1 MIINQ
6 AVFLVGGMG
15 SRLKELTSGT
25 AKPALSVGERPF
37 LDYLLDEA
45 ARHGVREALLLCGYR
60 GDDMSRAYDGKV
72 VHGMRIETLI
82 EPSPAGTG
90 GALTYAAGRLMDSF
104 FLVNGDSMFDF
115 NWLSLLP
122 EPDKRWTGLVR
133 MALARGIEGARYGRV
148 VLDGRHVRRF
158 EAAGSSSDPI
168 NAGVYLMRKE
178 ILSRIGVP
186 PVSLERDI
194 LPSLASE
201 GLIEGVVREAPFI
214 DIGIPDDFERAQRL
228 VPAICRRPAAFL
240 DRDGILN
247 EDTGYVHRPDQVRW
261 IDGAR
266 DAVRLLNDA
275 GYLVFL
281 VTNQAGIA
289 RGYYTEDHVVSLHD
303 WMRERLAASGAHLDG
318 IAYCAFHPEGTVER
332 YRRASEHRKPGP
344 GMLRQFMA
352 DWPIDLSHSF
362 MIGDRLTDL
371 EAAAAAGV
379 PGHLFRGGNLLDFVR
394 TLLPTRRRIA
404 GCD

>member
-1 MIINQ
+1 MMMEQ

-25 AKPALSVGERPF
+25 AKPALQVGERPF

-45 ARHGVREALLLCGYR
+45 ARHGVRQALLLCGYR

-72 VHGMRIETLI
+72 VHGMRVETLI

-90 GALTYAAGRLMDSF
+90 GALTYAASRLGDSF

-122 EPDKRWTGLVR
+122 EPGADWTGLVR
-133 MALARGIEGARYGRV
+133 MALASGIAGSRYGRV
-148 VLDGRHVRRF
+148 VMEGHKVRRF
-158 EAAGSSSDPI
+158 EAAGASSDPI
-168 NAGVYLMRKE
+168 NAGVYLMRRE

-194 LPSLASE
+194 LPSLAAE
-201 GLIEGVVREAPFI
+201 GLVEGVVRTAPFI

-261 IDGAR
+261 VEGAR
-266 DAVRLLNDA
+266 EAVRLLNDA

-303 WMRERLAASGAHLDG
+303 WMCEHLARAGAHLDG

-332 YRRASEHRKPGP
+332 YRRASGNRKPAP
-344 GMLRQFMA
+344 GMLLEFMA
-352 DWPIDLSHSF
+352 DWPIDLSQSF

-394 TLLPTRRRIA
+394 TLLPPRRRIA
-404 GCD
+404 GSD

>member
-1 MIINQ
+1 MMIEQ

-25 AKPALSVGERPF
+25 PKPALRVGERPF

-45 ARHGVREALLLCGYR
+45 ARHGAREALLLCGYR
-60 GDDMSRAYDGKV
+60 GDDLSRAYEGRVVRGMKV
-72 VHGMRIETLI
+72 KTLI
-82 EPSPAGTG
+82 EPRPEGTG
-90 GALTYAAGRLMDSF
+90 GALAFAVDHLREQF

-122 EPDKRWTGLVR
+122 GPGDRWDGLVR
-133 MALARGIEGARYGRV
+133 MALASGIVGARYGRV
-148 VLDGRHVRRF
+148 VLEGSRVRRF
-158 EAAGSSSDPI
+158 DAAGSTDDPI
-168 NAGVYLMRKE
+168 NAGIYLVRRE
-178 ILSRIGVP
+178 IVSRIGTRP
-186 PVSLERDI
+186 ASLERDL
-194 LPSLASE
+194 LPTLATE
-201 GLIEGVVREAPFI
+201 GLVEGVVHRGPFI
-214 DIGIPDDFERAQRL
+214 DIGIPEDFERSQRL

-247 EDTGYVHRPDQVRW
+247 EDTGYVHRVEQVQW
-261 IDGAR
+261 VEGAR
-266 DAVRLLNDA
+266 EAVRLLNDA

-303 WMRERLAASGAHLDG
+303 WMCAQLATYGAHLDG
-318 IAYCAFHPEGTVER
+318 IAYCPFHPEGTVER
-332 YRRASEHRKPGP
+332 YRQASDHRKPGP

-352 DWPIDLSHSF
+352 DWPLDLTHSF

-379 PGHLFRGGNLLDFVR
+379 PGHLFRGGNLLAFVR
-394 TLLPTRRRIA
+394 NLLPGRRRIA
-404 GCD
+404 GFD

>member
-1 MIINQ
+1 MMIEQ

-15 SRLKELTSGT
+15 TRLKDLTSNT
-25 AKPALSVGERPF
+25 AKPALAVGQRPF

-60 GDDMSRAYDGKV
+60 GDEMSRDYDGRTV
-72 VHGMRIETLI
+72 RGMRVRTVI

-90 GALTYAAGRLMDSF
+90 GALTYAAPHLAETF
-104 FLVNGDSMFDF
+104 FLLNGDSMFDF
-115 NWLSLLP
+115 NWLALVP
-122 EPDKRWTGLVR
+122 EPGARWTGLVR
-133 MALARGIEGARYGRV
+133 MALASGIEGSRYGRV
-148 VLDGRHVRRF
+148 MLEGRTVRRF
-158 EAAGSSSDPI
+158 DAAGSSDDPI
-168 NAGVYLMRKE
+168 NAGVYPVRRE

-194 LPSLASE
+194 LPTLAAE
-201 GLIEGVVREAPFI
+201 GLVEGVVQRAPFI
-214 DIGIPDDFERAQRL
+214 DIGIPEDFERSQRL

-247 EDTGYVHRPDQVRW
+247 EDTGYVHRPDQVKW
-261 IDGAR
+261 VEGAR
-266 DAVRLLNDA
+266 EAVRLLNDS

-281 VTNQAGIA
+281 VTNQGGIA

-303 WMRERLAASGAHLDG
+303 WMRAELATVGAHLDG

-332 YRRASEHRKPGP
+332 YRKVSEHRKPGP

-352 DWPIDLSHSF
+352 DWPIDLSQSF
-362 MIGDRLTDL
+362 MVGDQLTDL
-371 EAAAAAGV
+371 QAAAAAGV
-379 PGHLFRGGNLLDFVR
+379 PGHLFRGGNLLEYVR
-394 TLLPTRRRIA
+394 KLLPPQRRIA
-404 GCD
+404 DPG